1 MPMTAPSLLI
11 LAAGIGSRYGGLKQI
26 DPVGPS
32 GETIMDYS
40 IYDAL
45 RAGFG
50 RIVFVLRE
58 EIETAFRQTIAARFE
73 HRIAIDYV
81 FQELDDLPPGF
92 SVPDGRTKPWGTTQA
107 VLAADGVIR
116 EPFAVINADDFYG
129 AESFRALAAHL
140 QSATSDYAMIGFV
153 LRNTLSD
160 FGAVARGV
168 CQVDEHSFLKSII
181 EMTNI
186 ARDGSQAKSTASS
199 GAVSELSGDETV
211 SMNMWGFMPGVFA
224 QLEKIFQ
231 EFLETHGSDLRAESY
246 LPNTV
251 NRLIDSGQARIR
263 VLPTAG
269 LWFGVTYRQDRAC
282 VVESI
287 ARLVKAGVYPERLW
301 A

>member
-1 MPMTAPSLLI
+1 MTAPSLLV
-11 LAAGIGSRYGGLKQI
+11 LAAGMGSRYGGLKQI

-50 RIVFVLRE
+50 KIVFVLRK
-58 EIETAFRQTIAARFE
+58 EIEAAFRQTIATRFE

-81 FQELDDLPPGF
+81 FQELDGLPPGF
-92 SVPDGRTKPWGTTQA
+92 SVPDCRTKPWGTTQA
-107 VLAADGVIR
+107 VLAATGAVR

-129 AESFRALAAHL
+129 AESFRVLAAHL
-140 QSATSDYAMIGFV
+140 QSATTDYAMIGFV

-168 CQVDEHSFLKSII
+168 CKVDEHGFLKSIV

-186 ARDGSQAKSTASS
+186 ARDGSQAKSTDST
-199 GAVSELSGDETV
+199 GKVSQLSGDEIV
-211 SMNMWGFMPGVFA
+211 SMNMWGFMPEVFA
-224 QLEKIFQ
+224 QLEQVFQ

-246 LPNTV
+246 LPNAV
-251 NRLIDSGQARIR
+251 NRLIDSGQARVR

-269 LWFGVTYRQDRAC
+269 SWFGVTYRQDRER

-287 ARLVKAGVYPERLW
+287 ARLVQAGYYPERLW